1 MVVTLREVL
10 SLPVLRDA
18 EAEVVAGAG
27 ELGRAVR
34 WVHVTELP
42 DIAHLLKGGELVL
55 TTGLGLRT
63 GPDQGRE
70 FIRQLAQAEVSGV
83 MFELGPALPE
93 LPAGMRREAEQ
104 LALPLVAL
112 QRETRFV
119 EVTEQVHRAII
130 SEQYEILHRVE
141 EAGRTLTGML
151 LDGAETEQV
160 LGRLAREVGNP
171 VVLENGAHQ
180 LVGFADPV
188 GRPITTLLSS
198 WEVHSRA
205 HHLEESRGGV
215 QHTDGTPGCAWM
227 RIRLRHDDWGSVHV
241 LETESVVDELGR
253 LVLDRAA
260 MAIGLSMLSRADAD
274 NVAERAANAVIADL
288 LSGRIEAPEE
298 VIRRSRS
305 LGSEL
310 AGKHLVVLAVE
321 AHQENERDR
330 GRNLPTMPVNDELR
344 QRTRMQ
350 MRTDLR
356 ASIKAHHCEGLLAV
370 QGGQVLAI
378 VAISPHAS
386 PMVVGDIAEDLQE
399 RLTRRMPGVRLAVGA
414 SPPVESNDL
423 VRAFDQAR
431 MAVRFGA
438 GDGSRVLHQFGDL
451 GTYPLLVR
459 LAHGPELAA
468 FVESELGALL
478 EHDAGRAAPL
488 LPTLRAF
495 LNSSGRKADALRELH
510 IQRRTLYAR
519 LERLEAL
526 LGRSLDDHE
535 TRTRLDLALQG
546 LEVLSRTGHALG
558 L

>member
-10 SLPVLRDA
+10 SLPVVRDA
-18 EAEVVAGAG
+18 EAEVVAAAG

-42 DIAHLLKGGELVL
+42 DIAHLLKGGELLL
-55 TTGLGLRT
+55 TTGLGLRA
-63 GPDQGRE
+63 GSGQGRR
-70 FIRQLAQAEVSGV
+70 FIRQLAEAGVSGV
-83 MFELGPALPE
+83 VFELGPALPE
-93 LPAGMRREAEQ
+93 VPPAMRVDAEQ
-104 LALPLVAL
+104 LGLPVIVLH
-112 QRETRFV
+112 RETPFV

-130 SEQYEILHRVE
+130 SEQYEILRRVE

-160 LGRLAREVGNP
+160 LARLAREVGNP
-171 VVLENGAHQ
+171 VVLENDAHQ
-180 LVGFADPV
+180 LVGFADPI

-198 WEVHSRA
+198 WEAHSRA
-205 HHLEESRGGV
+205 NHREQHRGSV
-215 QHTDGTPGCAWM
+215 QRTTGSPSCAWV
-227 RIRLRHDDWGSVHV
+227 RIRLRHDDWGRVHV
-241 LETESVVDELGR
+241 LETESEVDELGR

-260 MAIGLSMLSRADAD
+260 MAIGLSMLSHADAE
-274 NVAERAANAVIADL
+274 NVADRAANAVIADL
-288 LSGRIEAPEE
+288 LSGRIAAPEE
-298 VIRRSRS
+298 VIQRSRS

-321 AHQENERDR
+321 GHQEEEHDR
-330 GRNLPTMPVNDELR
+330 NRHLAGRPASDELR
-344 QRTRMQ
+344 QRARLQ
-350 MRTDLR
+350 MRTELR
-356 ASIKAHHCEGLLAV
+356 ASIRAHNCEGLLAV

-378 VAISPHAS
+378 VAISTHAS
-386 PMVVGDIAEDLQE
+386 PAVVGDIAEDLQE
-399 RLTRRMPGVRLAVGA
+399 RLRRRMPGVRLSVGA
-414 SPPVESNDL
+414 SPPVESEDL
-423 VRAFDQAR
+423 VRAFEQAR
-431 MAVRFGA
+431 LAVRFGA

-459 LAHGPELAA
+459 LARGPELAA
-468 FVESELGALL
+468 FVESELGAVL
-478 EHDAGRAAPL
+478 EHDAARSAPL

-495 LNSSGRKADALRELH
+495 LNSSGRKADTLRELH

-546 LEVLSRTGHALG
+546 LDVLGRTGHALG